1 MRSWGPLRDL
11 RRPHRRARRPQTGRK
26 VTPARI
32 RVKPGAFFGLGRGSA
47 VCHKLPGLVNQ
58 VSTNIRWHHAAVSAD
73 DREALLGQRGAVV
86 WLTGLSGAGKSTIA
100 ARVDQALHARGRVS
114 YILDG
119 DNLRFGLCADLGF
132 GEADRAENVR
142 RLGEAARLLQDAGL
156 IVLVAAI
163 SPYRRDRERV
173 RGRIAAGRF
182 IEVFVD
188 APLAVCEAR
197 DPKGLYRKAR
207 AGEIT
212 GFSGI
217 DAPYEPP
224 EAPEL
229 RLVADPGATPES
241 HAAAIVAE
249 LATRGLLAAP

>member
-1 MRSWGPLRDL
+1 M
-11 RRPHRRARRPQTGRK
+11 
-26 VTPARI
+26 
-32 RVKPGAFFGLGRGSA
+32 A
-47 VCHKLPGLVNQ
+47 VCHNLRAVVNP
-58 VSTNIRWHHAAVSAD
+58 VATNIRWHHAAVGAE
-73 DREALLGQRGAVV
+73 DRERLLGQRGAVV

-100 ARVDQALHARGRVS
+100 ARAGQALHARGHLA

-132 GEADRAENVR
+132 AAEDRAENVR
-142 RLGEAARLLQDAGL
+142 RLGEAARLMQDAGL

-163 SPYRRDRERV
+163 SPYRQDRERA

-182 IEVFVD
+182 VEVFVD

-197 DPKGLYRKAR
+197 DPKGLYRRAR

-217 DAPYEPP
+217 DAPYEAP

-229 RLVADPGATPES
+229 RLVAGPESTPET

-249 LATRGLLAAP
+249 LEARGLLTAT

>member
-1 MRSWGPLRDL
+1 MRAGP
-11 RRPHRRARRPQTGRK
+11 RRFFLLGGR
-26 VTPARI
+26 T
-32 RVKPGAFFGLGRGSA
+32 A
-47 VCHKLPGLVNQ
+47 VCHTIPGAVNQ
-58 VSTNIRWHHAAVSAD
+58 VATNIRWHHAAVTAD
-73 DREALLGQRGAVV
+73 ERERSLGQRGAVV

-100 ARVDQALHARGRVS
+100 ARVDQALHARGRHG

-119 DNLRFGLCADLGF
+119 DNLRFGLCEDLGF
-132 GEADRAENVR
+132 SEADRAENVR

-182 IEVFVD
+182 LEVFVD

-197 DPKGLYRKAR
+197 DPKGLYRRAR

-229 RLVADPGATPES
+229 RLVADPEATPER

-249 LATRGLLAAP
+249 LELRGLLAAP